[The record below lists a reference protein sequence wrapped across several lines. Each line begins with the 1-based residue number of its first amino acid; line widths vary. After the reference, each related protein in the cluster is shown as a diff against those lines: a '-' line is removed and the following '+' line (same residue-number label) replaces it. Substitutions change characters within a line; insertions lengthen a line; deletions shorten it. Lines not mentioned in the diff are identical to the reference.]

1 MKDLKLLVRDYSV
14 RAVVKSSNDERVDA
28 NWTIQP
34 IANNALTILINI
46 SVDHDFLKLL
56 AEDDAFLETL
66 LGRVT
71 VCQLPHLYT
80 PHYLSADF

>member
-1 MKDLKLLVRDYSV
+1 MM
-14 RAVVKSSNDERVDA
+14 RVDTDW
-28 NWTIQP
+28 NIQP

-71 VCQLPHLYT
+71 VC
-80 PHYLSADF
+80 

>member
-1 MKDLKLLVRDYSV
+1 MM
-14 RAVVKSSNDERVDA
+14 RVHTDW
-28 NWTIQP
+28 NMQP

-46 SVDHDFLKLL
+46 SVDRDFLKLL

-71 VCQLPHLYT
+71 VC
-80 PHYLSADF
+80 